1 MKNNKFVPMSAIEDN
16 LLIRLYEQNKHNL
29 REIETEMKRRKLLK

>member
-1 MKNNKFVPMSAIEDN
+1 MKNNKFVPMSAIEDT
-16 LLIRLYEQNKHNL
+16 LLIRLYEQNKRNL

>member
-1 MKNNKFVPMSAIEDN
+1 MKNNKFVPMSSIEDG
-16 LLIRLYEQNKHNL
+16 LLVRLYEQNKRNL